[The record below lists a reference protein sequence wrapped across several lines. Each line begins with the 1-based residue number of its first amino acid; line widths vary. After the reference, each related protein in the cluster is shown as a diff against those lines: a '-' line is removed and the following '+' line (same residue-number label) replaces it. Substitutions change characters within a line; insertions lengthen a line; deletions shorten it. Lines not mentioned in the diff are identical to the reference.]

1 MQKIAFLTLLL
12 LLVVPAG
19 VYGHATTMSVKVID
33 VSPSAEGYQLKLA
46 SQGEMPSNKQLTIH
60 LRFNPERAAFAASH
74 KREDFDKALR
84 TLQNAASKSES
95 ILIGLMSGKGFNAI
109 NGRSGHYRSEM
120 IQLVGWFQQ
129 QDVVCFFHSDHYVV
143 APK

>member
-1 MQKIAFLTLLL
+1 
-12 LLVVPAG
+12 
-19 VYGHATTMSVKVID
+19 MSVKVID